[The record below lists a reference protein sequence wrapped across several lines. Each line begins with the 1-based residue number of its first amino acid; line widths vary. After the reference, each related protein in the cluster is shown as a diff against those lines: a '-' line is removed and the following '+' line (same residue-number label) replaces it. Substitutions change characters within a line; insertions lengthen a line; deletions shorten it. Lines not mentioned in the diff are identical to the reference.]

1 MTSFLI
7 AFLSLSLLLG
17 AFAYVAVPAASR
29 GRRAL
34 IAGSF
39 AVILGALFFGY
50 SDMLGR
56 PKSTRLEVFR
66 ISAQDAKIIGSY
78 LKENDGVYL
87 WLQLPGL
94 DEPRYYKL
102 PWDEKVAKA
111 LQDAIGENERQ
122 HGSGVNCH
130 SSIVKRRRPSLWRV
144 SFSAVWRA
152 SARSL
157 ARMIIMLRSP
167 IWPASRKGPLATKT
181 PLFSMATRWR
191 RWSGMW
197 GKISS
202 SPATGSLKQTN
213 NTRCV
218 RAQPNFASVPSTP

>member
-7 AFLSLSLLLG
+7 AFVSLALLLG

-29 GRRAL
+29 GRRVI

-66 ISAQDAKIIGSY
+66 TDMKRAKVIGSY

-94 DEPRYYKL
+94 VEPRYYKL
-102 PWDEKVAKA
+102 PWNEKTAKA
-111 LQDAIGENERQ
+111 LQAAIAENESR
-122 HGSGVNCH
+122 HGSGVGVGQLFEPAWKQEDPKFH
-130 SSIVKRRRPSLWRV
+130 ALPQPKLPDKPGEKPPVIVYKAPEQ
-144 SFSAVWRA
+144 
-152 SARSL
+152 
-157 ARMIIMLRSP
+157 
-167 IWPASRKGPLATKT
+167 GD
-181 PLFSMATRWR
+181 
-191 RWSGMW
+191 
-197 GKISS
+197 
-202 SPATGSLKQTN
+202 
-213 NTRCV
+213 
-218 RAQPNFASVPSTP
+218 